1 MGPVAPP
8 IPTTRLVE
16 EVLSKLEGLS
26 YWGRRMFVKH
36 RMPGQYPRFLYKYCG
51 LDPDNLTSVDRLRD
65 LVVRSQF
72 WLSDH
77 ERFNDPFDL
86 KAKIIFVGTQEQKR
100 KRLKVLIA
108 NQSGAPRKERRERL
122 EQMMKRPDAEMEA
135 GLNEIFQKRSK
146 GIGVCSF
153 AGNARSILMW
163 SHYGSTH
170 AGVCLQFETVLS
182 PRTFTLAHL
191 VEYEKEY
198 PQINFLTDF
207 EDQLLIPML
216 RKHKGWEY
224 EGEWRILH
232 LAGANAYLSF
242 DAQSLRRLVIGC
254 RASPSVY
261 SCIDTLLHERYEKN
275 LPKVRILR
283 ATQHSSEYKLQVSRV
298 PDLPKS

>member
-1 MGPVAPP
+1 MLRAVVEVMIADGDGVVPHHVHGGNVGF
-8 IPTTRLVE
+8 TTEDRG
-16 EVLSKLEGLS
+16 K
-26 YWGRRMFVKH
+26 GRSNQQITGVHKKDI
-36 RMPGQYPRFLYKYCG
+36 GNFL
-51 LDPDNLTSVDRLRD
+51 TD
-65 LVVRSQF
+65 L
-72 WLSDH
+72 L
-77 ERFNDPFDL
+77 
-86 KAKIIFVGTQEQKR
+86 
-100 KRLKVLIA
+100 

-135 GLNEIFQKRSK
+135 GLNEIFRKRSK
-146 GIGVCSF
+146 EIGVCSF

-182 PRTFTLAHL
+182 PRTFTLAHP

-198 PQINFLTDF
+198 PQINYLTDF

-232 LAGANAYLSF
+232 LAGANAYLPF

-254 RASPSVY
+254 RASPAVY
-261 SCIDTLLHERYEKN
+261 SCIDTLLHERYEKK
-275 LPKVRILR
+275 LPKVRVLR
-283 ATQHSSEYKLQVSRV
+283 ATQHSNEYKLQVWRV
-298 PDLPKS
+298 PDIA